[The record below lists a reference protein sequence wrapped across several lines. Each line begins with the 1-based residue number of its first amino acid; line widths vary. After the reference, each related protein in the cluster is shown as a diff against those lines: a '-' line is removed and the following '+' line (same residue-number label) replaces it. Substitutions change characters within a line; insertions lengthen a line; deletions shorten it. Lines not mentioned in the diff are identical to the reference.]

1 MVPTPRLVGFVEPSR
16 STIADDSAFDPDP
29 LDLRMLRTKR
39 MPEIELTL
47 RSARLTD
54 GDVLQRYVR
63 TLSTQSR
70 YNRFL
75 GAVSELPPLELA
87 RALAANGLD
96 TLTLLLISTAEH
108 REMLVGEARVALS
121 CADRA
126 GEFSMSIAD
135 DWRHRG
141 LGSAL
146 LKEIERKAAADG
158 IEWLFGDTLRTN
170 DGMIALARGHG
181 FQLEAGLEPRLVRM
195 RKRLADV
202 APDPPCLKWAEIVES
217 AEQRLP
223 PS

>member
-87 RALAANGLD
+87 RTLAANGLD
-96 TLTLLLISTAEH
+96 TLT
-108 REMLVGEARVALS
+108 VFDKGLS
-121 CADRA
+121 LCAIA
-126 GEFSMSIAD
+126 G
-135 DWRHRG
+135 
-141 LGSAL
+141 
-146 LKEIERKAAADG
+146 
-158 IEWLFGDTLRTN
+158 
-170 DGMIALARGHG
+170 
-181 FQLEAGLEPRLVRM
+181 
-195 RKRLADV
+195 
-202 APDPPCLKWAEIVES
+202 
-217 AEQRLP
+217 
-223 PS
+223 